1 MERELR
7 DLGRLDFFGLMKED
21 EDHEKVRTEID
32 KVRAK
37 SVYDHPSEDCLDAC
51 EERGEKIFFPVSNKC
66 IFNNYSMSACW
77 I

>member
-21 EDHEKVRTEID
+21 EDHEKVMTKID

-37 SVYDHPSEDCLDAC
+37 SVYGHPSEDCLDAYK
-51 EERGEKIFFPVSNKC
+51 ERGKKFFFPVSNKC
-66 IFNNYSMSACW
+66 IFNNYSTSAC
-77 I
+77 